1 VAVASGTAR
10 STTEAV
16 ARDRGYWGK
25 AAHTLVRDWTAMLG
39 LAIVLVLC
47 LCAVFAP
54 LLAPYDPAFQ
64 HREGLTLDGR
74 PLGPGSSGFLL
85 GTDPLGRDELSRLL
99 YGARAS
105 LLVGVGGTVLAAL
118 VGTAIGCAAGM
129 SRGLAQIGLMRSADV
144 VLSFP
149 VLLLAMALLAVTQP
163 SLATIMLIFAVAYGA
178 YLARIVF
185 TQVVS
190 LREREF
196 ILAAQTAGVR
206 TGPIVV
212 RHIVPHVLPSV
223 IVYTTLGV
231 ATAILFEAALSYVG
245 IGIQP
250 PESSWGNMIDGGQNY
265 LISAPWLIAFPGG
278 ALVLAMVG
286 FSLLGDGLRDA
297 LDPTLERVG
306 RATGVR

>member
-1 VAVASGTAR
+1 VGVAS
-10 STTEAV
+10 EATPAAEPV
-16 ARDRGYWGK
+16 SRDQGYWGK

-39 LAIVLVLC
+39 LGIVLALGA
-47 LCAVFAP
+47 CAIFAP
-54 LLAPYDPAFQ
+54 ILAPYDPAFQ

-74 PLGPGSSGFLL
+74 PQGPGGEFLL
-85 GTDPLGRDELSRLL
+85 GTDSLGRDQLSRLL

-105 LLVGVGGTVLAAL
+105 LVVGVGGTVLAAF
-118 VGTAIGCAAGM
+118 VGTALGCAAGM
-129 SRGLAQIGLMRSADV
+129 SRGIAQIGLMRTADV

-163 SLATIMLIFAVAYGA
+163 SLVTIMLIFAVAYGA

-196 ILAAQTAGVR
+196 ILAARTAGVR

-212 RHIVPHVLPSV
+212 RHIIPHVLPSV

-250 PESSWGNMIDGGQNY
+250 PDASWGNMIDGGQTY

-278 ALVLAMVG
+278 ALVLAMIG

-297 LDPTLERVG
+297 LDPTLDRVG
-306 RATGVR
+306 RVTGVR